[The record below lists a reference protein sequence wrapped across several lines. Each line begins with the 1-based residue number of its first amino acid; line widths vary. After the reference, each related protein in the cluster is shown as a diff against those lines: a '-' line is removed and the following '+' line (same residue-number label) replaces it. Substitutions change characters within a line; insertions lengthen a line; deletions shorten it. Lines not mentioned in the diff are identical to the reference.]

1 MKYKIIFENS
11 KGTRVKYSKYKSSG
25 YGILKPY
32 SADFW
37 YDHLNNKWLEKI
49 PDNYSGTYM
58 SNRCNYPIMLSL
70 KSVIRRIK
78 KWKPKKGEIF
88 FCGNK
93 QCGSN
98 FTLII
103 K

>member
-1 MKYKIIFENS
+1 MKYKIIFRNN
-11 KGTRVKYSKYKSSG
+11 KGSRVKYSKDKSFG
-25 YGILKPY
+25 YGIFKPK

-37 YDHLNNKWLEKI
+37 YDSLNDKWLEKI
-49 PDNYSGTYM
+49 PDNYNGTYI

-88 FCGNK
+88 FCGSE
-93 QCGSN
+93 QYESDVDI
-98 FTLII
+98 II